1 MLGLRCRGCSSSYHQ
16 LFLLLNRGLLQNS
29 VILFPES
36 GVRDLEVKLPKI
48 SLKDGAAIVQVKW
61 CDAPGDA
68 HFIVV
73 ASMQGL
79 QVRKDGGR
87 GWYSLLTK
95 QSQAL
100 GRGRGSVSQGFAMR
114 VHCMVPHGGRGLHWC
129 TLVAVGVRAYGV

>member
-1 MLGLRCRGCSSSYHQ
+1 
-16 LFLLLNRGLLQNS
+16 

-36 GVRDLEVKLPKI
+36 GVRDLEVKLTKI

-79 QVRKDGGR
+79 QVRKEGGA
-87 GWYSLLTK
+87 GWLAGTQL
-95 QSQAL
+95 SQFSRSSRRRWAGTGAL
-100 GRGRGSVSQGFAMR
+100 
-114 VHCMVPHGGRGLHWC
+114 CP
-129 TLVAVGVRAYGV
+129 RAL